1 MFSAILAL
9 TLAVTPA
16 PAPTPQHL
24 PTIAVAAPRATLTL
38 QVARTQDQHERGLM
52 EYRSLPDHAGMIF
65 VFDADGPEDFWMK
78 DTLIPLDMLFV
89 GADGR
94 VRSIATNVP
103 TVAPDTPDADIP
115 LESGVGKYVIELA
128 AGEAAR
134 DGIAVGVRLNG
145 VDVLK

>member
-9 TLAVTPA
+9 ALAVTPA
-16 PAPTPQHL
+16 PAPTPQRL
-24 PTIAVAAPRATLTL
+24 PTITVAAPRATLTL

-52 EYRSLPDHAGMIF
+52 QYRSLPDHTGMIF
-65 VFDADGPEDFWMK
+65 VFDTDGPEDFWMK

-94 VRSIATNVP
+94 VRSIAANVP
-103 TVAPDTPDADIP
+103 TVALDTPNSDIP

-134 DGIAVGVRLNG
+134 DGITVGVRLNG
-145 VDVLK
+145 VDALK

>member
-1 MFSAILAL
+1 MLAL
-9 TLAVTPA
+9 ILAVTPA

-24 PTIAVAAPRATLTL
+24 PTITITAPRATLTL
-38 QVARTQDQHERGLM
+38 QVALTEEQHERGLM
-52 EYRSLPDHAGMIF
+52 EYRSLPDHGGMIF
-65 VFDADGPEDFWMK
+65 VFDSDGPEDFWMK

-94 VRSIATNVP
+94 VRSIAANVP
-103 TVAPDTPDADIP
+103 TVALDTPDADIP

-145 VDVLK
+145 VDALK

>member
-1 MFSAILAL
+1 MLAL
-9 TLAVTPA
+9 ILAVT

-24 PTIAVAAPRATLTL
+24 PTVTVTAPRAVLTL

-52 EYRSLPDHAGMIF
+52 AYRSLPDHAGMIF
-65 VFDADGPEDFWMK
+65 VFDTDGPEDFWMK
-78 DTLIPLDMLFV
+78 ETLIPLDMLFV

-94 VRSIATNVP
+94 VRSIAANVP
-103 TVAPDTPDADIP
+103 TVAPDTRDADIP

-134 DGIAVGVRLNG
+134 DGIVVGVRLNG
-145 VDVLK
+145 VDALK